1 MPEFSSHA
9 PGTPCWVDLMSP
21 DVDGSKAFYAAVF
34 GWDAADQLDDDGNRI
49 YVMFTKDGKSVAGLG
64 GQPPGMGEMP
74 PVWNSYIAT
83 ADVAATT
90 DKVTNAGGSVLMP
103 GMQVMDAGEMA
114 IFADPTGAA
123 FSVWKAGT
131 HIGAELCNEPNT
143 YSWNELLT
151 RDIDA
156 SLAFYADVFGWTFDA
171 QEMPNG
177 TYHVIAGGESGG
189 LGGIMAMPRRDAARG
204 PQPLGCLLHGG
215 GCRALGRSSRG
226 SRWSGRLRSDGD
238 SRGRDDGHHPR
249 PGQRQLLD
257 DAAGGLALDR
267 GAV

>member
-21 DVDGSKAFYAAVF
+21 DVDGSKAFYTAVF

-83 ADVAATT
+83 ADVAITT
-90 DKVTNAGGSVLMP
+90 DKVTAAGGSVIMP
-103 GMQVMDAGEMA
+103 GMQVMEAGEMA
-114 IFADPTGAA
+114 IFTDPTGAA

-189 LGGIMAMPRRDAARG
+189 LGGIMAMPDEMPPEVPNHWGVYFTVADVEASVG
-204 PQPLGCLLHGG
+204 AVEG
-215 GCRALGRSSRG
+215 
-226 SRWSGRLRSDGD
+226 
-238 SRGRDDGHHPR
+238 
-249 PGQRQLLD
+249 
-257 DAAGGLALDR
+257 AGGQVVFGPMAIPGVGTMATIHDPAS
-267 GAV
+267 GSFSMMQPEG